1 MLPNRF
7 PTLFLFLCSLTLL
20 SYGGWRFFN
29 PQVIIQ
35 WSTASEVDTL
45 GFSIY
50 RAEDPGGPF
59 TYIVN
64 EELIPAEGE
73 LVSGADYQTLD
84 RNVISGTTYY
94 YQLHEIQID
103 GEKETFGP
111 ITITAKRSG
120 LLEIILSLILIP
132 GILSTMKINIPRK
145 TEEN

>member
-1 MLPNRF
+1 MLSNRF

-50 RAEDPGGPF
+50 RSENPDGPF
-59 TYIVN
+59 TYLVN
-64 EELIPAEGE
+64 EEMIPAEGE
-73 LVSGADYQTLD
+73 LVRGADYQTLD
-84 RNVISGTTYY
+84 RNVIPGNTYY
-94 YQLHEIQID
+94 YQLHEIQMD

-120 LLEIILSLILIP
+120 LIEMILSIILIP
-132 GILSTMKINIPRK
+132 GILYTMNMENKRK
-145 TEEN
+145 VEEN

>member
-1 MLPNRF
+1 MLTNRF

-50 RAEDPGGPF
+50 RAENPDGPF
-59 TYIVN
+59 TYLVN
-64 EELIPAEGE
+64 EELIPAEGQV
-73 LVSGADYQTLD
+73 VSGADYQTLD
-84 RNVISGTTYY
+84 RNVIPGITYY
-94 YQLHEIQID
+94 YQLHEIQMN
-103 GEKETFGP
+103 GATETYGP

-120 LLEIILSLILIP
+120 FLEIALSLILVP
-132 GILSTMKINIPRK
+132 GILYTLKKNIKR
-145 TEEN
+145 TVAGN